1 MNLIEFNRRA
11 LIELVPRAEHK
22 GLAYG
27 ETYEEHAIMDKITI
41 GLETYE
47 SLNDKS
53 GYTQNQYGTYTKRML
68 IELPPKEV
76 FEAKVMELINAEP
89 QEVRD
94 NIVVLARKKTIIKR
108 NKLLNKTD
116 FLAVSDYPFPSDEI
130 KQAWVKYRQNLRDL
144 PVTGVSIDPE
154 NQYRLVVTWPTA
166 PIWPANVV

>member
-1 MNLIEFNRRA
+1 
-11 LIELVPRAEHK
+11 LVPRAEHK